1 MIGKTT
7 TSLLLLAT
15 VLIVSIWFWQSAQKQ
30 LDHPA
35 PKVEF
40 KTLQGR
46 SIELF
51 DLIGKPV
58 LLTFWATDCKSCLE
72 EIPDLVQLHQQF
84 SSDGLTIIAVAMS
97 YDPPNRVLTM
107 TQVKSLPYEVALDP
121 SGSIAQAFGN
131 VKLTPT
137 TFLIDG
143 TGKIVLHHVGK
154 FDLADMTQR
163 IAGL

>member
-1 MIGKTT
+1 MTGKTT
-7 TSLLLLAT
+7 TSLLLMTT
-15 VLIVSIWFWQSAQKQ
+15 VLIASIWFWQSPQKQ

-46 SIELF
+46 SIKLF
-51 DLIGKPV
+51 DLTGKPV
-58 LLTFWATDCKSCLE
+58 LVTFWATDCKSCLE
-72 EIPDLVQLHQQF
+72 EIPHLVQLHQQF
-84 SSDGLTIIAVAMS
+84 SSNGLTIIAVAMA
-97 YDPPNRVLTM
+97 YDPPNRVLNM
-107 TQVKSLPYEVALDP
+107 TQAKSIPYEVALDP
-121 SGSIAQAFGN
+121 SDSIAQAFGN

-137 TFLIDG
+137 TFLIDR

-163 IAGL
+163 IDRL